1 MKKRSR
7 LCAGLAVAVLAAGI
21 TAASAQEYPT
31 RSIRLIVPFP
41 PGGPT
46 DIIARVVAQRMAE
59 ILGQPLI
66 IENRGGAGGM
76 TGTDAV
82 AKAEGDGY
90 TIGVSTVGAL
100 AISASL
106 QEKVPYDPIKDFK
119 PITLLA
125 KVPELLA
132 VATNV
137 PATNMAE
144 LVALAKARPGQMS
157 FGSSGPGSM
166 PHLAGELFK
175 VSTGI
180 NVVHV
185 PYRGAAPAVND
196 LLGQQVQMVFFDVP
210 VLLPHVQA
218 GKIKPIAVGS
228 AQRSTALKD
237 VPTTA
242 EAGYPQVLA
251 ENWHGMVAPGSTPP
265 AIVAKLHKA
274 AVEAMKSPQVQEK
287 LSSLG
292 AVLVGNT
299 PNEFAALIRGDIE
312 KWAKVIKAAG
322 VKPAVT

>member
-1 MKKRSR
+1 MKILLR
-7 LCAGLAVAVLAAGI
+7 LFAGLACVALASLAA
-21 TAASAQEYPT
+21 AAQNYPT
-31 RSIRLIVPFP
+31 QPIRVIVPFP

-46 DIIARVVAQRMAE
+46 DIITRVVAQRMGE
-59 ILGQPLI
+59 ILGQPLV

-90 TIGVSTVGAL
+90 TIGTTTVGAL
-100 AISASL
+100 AISASI

-125 KVPELLA
+125 TVPELLA
-132 VATNV
+132 VSTGIA
-137 PATNMAE
+137 ASDMKG
-144 LVALAKARPGQMS
+144 LVAIAKAKPGQLS

-175 VSTGI
+175 VTTGVDI
-180 NVVHV
+180 VHV

-196 LLGQQVQMVFFDVP
+196 LLGQQVQLVFFDVP
-210 VLLPHVQA
+210 VLLPHVMA

-228 AQRSTALKD
+228 SVRSQALPD

-251 ENWHGMVAPGSTPP
+251 ENWHGLVAPASTPP
-265 AIVAKLHKA
+265 AIVAKLNKA

-287 LSSLG
+287 LLSQG

-299 PNEFAALIRGDIE
+299 PEEFAAIIRADID
-312 KWAKVIKAAG
+312 KWAKVVQAAG
-322 VKPAVT
+322 LKPQP

>member
-1 MKKRSR
+1 MKSLPRR
-7 LCAGLAVAVLAAGI
+7 LAGLALAACAVALAP
-21 TAASAQEYPT
+21 AAAPAQDYPT
-31 RSIRLIVPFP
+31 RPIRVIVPFP

-46 DIIARVVAQRMAE
+46 DIIARVIAQRMSE
-59 ILGQPLI
+59 ILGQVMI

-76 TGTDAV
+76 TGTDTV
-82 AKAEGDGY
+82 AKADGDGY
-90 TIGVSTVGAL
+90 TLGVTTVGAL

-125 KVPELLA
+125 TVPELLA
-132 VATNV
+132 VANDIPV
-137 PATNMAE
+137 SDMAE
-144 LVALAKARPGQMS
+144 LVALAKAKPGQLS

-180 NVVHV
+180 DIVHV

-210 VLLPHVQA
+210 VLLPHVL
-218 GKIKPIAVGS
+218 GGTIKPIAVGS
-228 AQRSTALKD
+228 TVRSSALPN

-242 EAGYPQVLA
+242 EAGYPAVVA
-251 ENWHGMVAPGSTPP
+251 ENWHGLVAPASTPP
-265 AIVAKLHKA
+265 AIIAKLNRA
-274 AVEAMKSPQVQEK
+274 AVEAIQSPQVHAK
-287 LSSLG
+287 LLSQG

-299 PNEFAALIRGDIE
+299 PEEFAALIRGDID

-322 VKPAVT
+322 VKPE

>member
-1 MKKRSR
+1 MKRFRRR
-7 LCAGLAVAVLAAGI
+7 LAGLALAACTVALVPAAA
-21 TAASAQEYPT
+21 TAEDYPT

-46 DIIARVVAQRMAE
+46 DIIARVVAQRMSE
-59 ILGQPLI
+59 ILGQALI
-66 IENRGGAGGM
+66 VENRGGAGGM

-82 AKAEGDGY
+82 AKADGDGY
-90 TIGVSTVGAL
+90 TLGVTTVGAL

-106 QEKVPYDPIKDFK
+106 QERVPYDPIKDFK

-125 KVPELLA
+125 TVPELLA
-132 VATNV
+132 VSTNV
-137 PATNMAE
+137 PVSNMAE
-144 LVALAKARPGQMS
+144 LVALAKAKPGLLS

-180 NVVHV
+180 NIVHV

-196 LLGQQVQMVFFDVP
+196 LLGQQVQMAFFDVP
-210 VLLPHVQA
+210 VLLPHVL
-218 GKIKPIAVGS
+218 GGTIKAIAVGS
-228 AQRSTALKD
+228 SERSSALAS

-242 EAGYPQVLA
+242 EAGYPAVVA
-251 ENWHGMVAPGSTPP
+251 ENWHGLVAPASTPP
-265 AIVAKLHKA
+265 AIVARLNKA
-274 AVEAMKSPQVQEK
+274 AVEAIQSPQVHEK
-287 LSSLG
+287 LMSQG

-299 PNEFAALIRGDIE
+299 PEQFSAQIRSDID

-322 VKPAVT
+322 VKPE